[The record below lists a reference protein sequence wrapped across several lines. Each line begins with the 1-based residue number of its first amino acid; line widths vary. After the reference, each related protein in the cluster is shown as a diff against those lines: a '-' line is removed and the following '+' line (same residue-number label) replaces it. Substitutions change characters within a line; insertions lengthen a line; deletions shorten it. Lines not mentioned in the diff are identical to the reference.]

1 MIKMTGTRDHHNN
14 ATPLSETAFWFSAG
28 SHWVNK
34 KDYTYK
40 MVSANIEHASF
51 NILCC
56 VVKKWRKN
64 YIVGMRLNSVAALL
78 TIVWAWAYCTFKNCS
93 QMVKV

>member
-1 MIKMTGTRDHHNN
+1 MYFYFLQVSTR
-14 ATPLSETAFWFSAG
+14 
-28 SHWVNK
+28 VNE

-40 MVSANIEHASF
+40 MVSANFEHASF

-64 YIVGMRLNSVAALL
+64 NIFGMRLNSVAALL
-78 TIVWAWAYCTFKNCS
+78 TIV
-93 QMVKV
+93 